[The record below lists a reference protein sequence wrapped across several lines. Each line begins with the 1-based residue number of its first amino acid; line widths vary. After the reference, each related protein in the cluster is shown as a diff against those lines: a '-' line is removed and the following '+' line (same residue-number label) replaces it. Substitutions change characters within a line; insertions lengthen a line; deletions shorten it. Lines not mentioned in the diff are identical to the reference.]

1 MTIKPLA
8 TTVSGETSPSSS
20 KELVWLQ
27 KGAWLSCPPLFTR
40 NNPGHLTVMWER
52 LEEKG
57 QIEEILGGVV
67 Q

>member
-1 MTIKPLA
+1 MTMKPLA
-8 TTVSGETSPSSS
+8 TTVSGETSLSSS

-27 KGAWLSCPPLFTR
+27 MGAWLSCPPFFTR

-57 QIEEILGGVV
+57 QIEEILGGVF